1 MTRAAIYAR
10 YSSNNQREASIEDQ
24 VRLCEEL
31 VVSAGW
37 TVSGVYSDAA
47 LSGANLL
54 RPGIQALINECLS
67 GKIEVVVAEALDRIS
82 RDQEDVAGIFK
93 RFCFAGVKL
102 VTISEGEITD
112 LHVGLKGTMNA
123 LYLKDLADKTRR
135 GLRGRVEAGRSGG
148 GNSYGYDVV
157 PGTEGNR
164 GRRSINRAK
173 AQIVIRI
180 FEGYR
185 AGMSPRKIAFDLNAD
200 GVPCPSGKDWGP
212 STVNGNRARGT
223 GVLNNE
229 LYIGRL
235 VWNRLRY
242 IKNPDTGKRV
252 SKLNPEDEWI
262 VKDVPELR
270 IIEQDLWEAVKVRQL
285 SVTRNTR
292 PDVNADKPFWEK
304 TRPRYLLSGLLKCG
318 VCNGNYTK
326 ISQNLFGCAT
336 ARNKGTCDNR
346 LNIRTDAVEAV
357 ILAGLKDHLM
367 DPGLFKAFAT
377 EFIAEANR
385 IRMEETAD
393 VDAARRDFGRVT
405 QQIDKLVMA
414 IADGADALPL
424 NAKIK
429 ELEARQSQLQD
440 RLDHA
445 SDPEPLIHPNLAE
458 VYRAKVEDLSA
469 LLVDPQHKAEAFD
482 IVRGLIDEVHLVPEN
497 GELRIDLRGELA
509 GILNLCD
516 SKKKP
521 ASSYEARA
529 QQIKMV
535 AGARY
540 QPFRTP
546 VSAFI
551 LIPE

>member
-1 MTRAAIYAR
+1 MQVIIMRAVIYAR
-10 YSSNNQREASIEDQ
+10 YSSDNQRDASIEDQ

-31 VVSAGW
+31 VVSSGW
-37 TVSGVYSDAA
+37 TASGVYSDAA

-54 RPGIQALINECLS
+54 RPGIQALLNECLS

-82 RDQEDVAGIFK
+82 RDQEDMAGIFK
-93 RFCFAGVKL
+93 RLCFAGVKL
-102 VTISEGEITD
+102 VTLSEGEITD

-123 LYLKDLADKTRR
+123 LFLKDLADKTRR

-157 PGTEGNR
+157 PGTEEDR
-164 GRRSINRAK
+164 GRRSINRAE

-180 FEGYR
+180 FEEYR
-185 AGMSPRKIAFDLNAD
+185 AGKSPRRIAFDLNAD
-200 GVPCPSGKDWGP
+200 GVPGPAGKDWGP
-212 STVNGNRARGT
+212 STINGNRARGT

-242 IKNPDTGKRV
+242 IKSPDTGKRI
-252 SKLNPEDEWI
+252 SRLNPENEWI

-270 IIEQDLWEAVKVRQL
+270 IIEQDLWDAVKGRQL

-292 PDVNADKPFWEK
+292 PDVNVDKTFWEK
-304 TRPRYLLSGLLKCG
+304 TRPKYLLSGLLKCG
-318 VCNGNYTK
+318 VCDGNYTK

-346 LNIRTDAVEAV
+346 LNIRTDAVEAI
-357 ILAGLKDHLM
+357 ILAGLKNHLM
-367 DPGLFKAFAT
+367 DPDLFKAFAT

-393 VDAARRDFGRVT
+393 VDAARRDLSRVT

-414 IADGADALPL
+414 IADGADALAL
-424 NAKIK
+424 NAKVK

-445 SDPEPLIHPNLAE
+445 TDPEPLIHPNLAE
-458 VYRAKVEDLSA
+458 TYRAKVADLSP

-482 IVRGLIDEVHLVPEN
+482 IIRGLIDEVRLVREN

-509 GILNLCD
+509 GILSLCD

-521 ASSYEARA
+521 APSYEERA

-535 AGARY
+535 AGVGFE
-540 QPFRTP
+540 PTTFR
-546 VSAFI
+546 
-551 LIPE
+551 L

>member
-1 MTRAAIYAR
+1 M
-10 YSSNNQREASIEDQ
+10 
-24 VRLCEEL
+24 L
-31 VVSAGW
+31 
-37 TVSGVYSDAA
+37 
-47 LSGANLL
+47 
-54 RPGIQALINECLS
+54 
-67 GKIEVVVAEALDRIS
+67 
-82 RDQEDVAGIFK
+82 VAGRNYRSALREIRKAARQELRGPYK
-93 RFCFAGVKL
+93 RLNHAEVRI
-102 VTISEGEITD
+102 VTLSEGEINE

-123 LYLKDLADKTRR
+123 LFLKDLADKTRR

-157 PGTEGNR
+157 PGTEEDR
-164 GRRSINRAK
+164 GRRSINRAE

-180 FEGYR
+180 CEEYR
-185 AGMSPRKIAFDLNAD
+185 AGKSPRRIAFDLNAD
-200 GVPCPSGKDWGP
+200 GVPGPAGKDWGP
-212 STVNGNRARGT
+212 STINGNRVRGT

-252 SKLNPEDEWI
+252 SRLNPENEWI

-270 IIEQDLWEAVKVRQL
+270 IIEQDLWDAVKGRQL

-292 PDVNADKPFWEK
+292 PDVNADKTFWEK
-304 TRPRYLLSGLLKCG
+304 TRPKYLLSGLLKCG
-318 VCNGNYTK
+318 VCDGNYTK

-357 ILAGLKDHLM
+357 ILAGLKNHLM
-367 DPGLFKAFAT
+367 DPDLFKAFAT

-393 VDAARRDFGRVT
+393 VDAARRDLGRIT

-414 IADGADALPL
+414 IADGADAIAL
-424 NAKIK
+424 NAKVK
-429 ELEARQSQLQD
+429 ELEVRQSQLQN

-445 SDPEPLIHPNLAE
+445 TDPEPLIHPNLAE
-458 VYRAKVEDLSA
+458 IYRAKVADLSP

-482 IVRGLIDEVHLVPEN
+482 IIRGLIDEVRLVREN

-509 GILNLCD
+509 GILSLCD
-516 SKKKP
+516 SRKKP
-521 ASSYEARA
+521 ASSYEERA

-535 AGARY
+535 AGVGFE
-540 QPFRTP
+540 PTTFR
-546 VSAFI
+546 
-551 LIPE
+551 L

>member
-1 MTRAAIYAR
+1 MRAVIYAR
-10 YSSNNQREASIEDQ
+10 YSSDNQREASIEDQ
-24 VRLCEEL
+24 VRICRERIERE
-31 VVSAGW
+31 GW
-37 TVSGVYSDAA
+37 TLVEVYSDAA
-47 LSGANLL
+47 MSGATTL
-54 RPGIQALINECLS
+54 RPGYQKMLEHARN
-67 GKIEVVVAEALDRIS
+67 GAFDVVIAEALDRLS
-82 RDQEDVAGIFK
+82 RDLEDIAGLFK
-93 RFCFAGVKL
+93 QLSFSD
-102 VTISEGEITD
+102 VTLLTIAEGKITD

-157 PGTEGNR
+157 AGTEEDR
-164 GRRSINRAK
+164 GKRSINRAE
-173 AQIVIRI
+173 ARIVIRI
-180 FEGYR
+180 FEEYR
-185 AGMSPRKIAFDLNAD
+185 AGRSPRRIAFGLNAD
-200 GVPCPSGKDWGP
+200 GVPGPAGKDWGP
-212 STVNGNRARGT
+212 STINGNRARGT
-223 GVLNNE
+223 GVLNND

-242 IKNPDTGKRV
+242 VKNPDTGKRI
-252 SKLNPEDEWI
+252 SRLNPENERI
-262 VKDVPELR
+262 VKDVPELS
-270 IIEQDLWEAVKVRQL
+270 IIEQDLWDAVKCRQL

-292 PDVNADKPFWEK
+292 PDVHADKSFWEK
-304 TRPRYLLSGLLKCG
+304 TRPKYLLSGLLKCG

-367 DPGLFKAFAT
+367 DPDLFKAFAT

-393 VDAARRDFGRVT
+393 VDAARRDLGRVT

-429 ELEARQSQLQD
+429 ELEAWQSQLQD
-440 RLDHA
+440 RLDRA
-445 SDPEPLIHPNLAE
+445 TDPEPLIHPNLAE
-458 VYRAKVEDLSA
+458 MYRAKVADLSS

-482 IVRGLIDEVHLVPEN
+482 IIRGLIDQVRLVPEN

-509 GILNLCD
+509 GILSLCD
-516 SKKKP
+516 STQKP
-521 ASSYEARA
+521 APSYEERA

-535 AGARY
+535 AGAGCL
-540 QPFRTP
+540 PFRTA
-546 VSAFI
+546 VSAF
-551 LIPE
+551 LTMAP